1 MLKLVMI
8 LLIIA
13 LLMNAAR
20 QTAQDPPDSARIG
33 MMPEKWGPMV
43 WVSLHLMALNTA
55 REFGSSSRNFDR
67 YLYSLQTVLP
77 CRECRDEMKLI
88 MDTVPP
94 REFIKYGRIGCVAYI
109 YVIHCTVSDRTKGV
123 QCTVKFLDEEQ
134 KYLTDYVKPGG
145 VNVGQTMQD
154 LRDDA
159 ETHNIA
165 RLIED
170 AQTALRRMLSDRTAR
185 GRPAN
190 RF

>member
-1 MLKLVMI
+1 
-8 LLIIA
+8 
-13 LLMNAAR
+13 
-20 QTAQDPPDSARIG
+20 
-33 MMPEKWGPMV
+33 
-43 WVSLHLMALNTA
+43 
-55 REFGSSSRNFDR
+55 
-67 YLYSLQTVLP
+67 
-77 CRECRDEMKLI
+77 
-88 MDTVPP
+88 
-94 REFIKYGRIGCVAYI
+94 
-109 YVIHCTVSDRTKGV
+109 V